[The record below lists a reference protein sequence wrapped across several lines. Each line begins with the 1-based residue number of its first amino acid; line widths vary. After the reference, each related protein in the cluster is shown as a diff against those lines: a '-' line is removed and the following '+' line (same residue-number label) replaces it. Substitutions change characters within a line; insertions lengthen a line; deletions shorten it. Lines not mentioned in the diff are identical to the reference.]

1 MMMNLKSVMLKP
13 MNSLDRR
20 TRSPIQIPQPC
31 PCETKWTIV
40 LPKSARSKLRKKWRL
55 PRLSGPKIGMANTTA
70 PKKRRRT
77 EEVSVINSCHKLNA
91 SMRRRVSRK
100 GGTDDTEDT
109 VGRRPTDDRG
119 PVNSTTEVL
128 AHIISGGKVQRL

>member
-13 MNSLDRR
+13 INSLDRR

-31 PCETKWTIV
+31 PCETKWTIA

-55 PRLSGPKIGMANTTA
+55 PRLSSPKTGATNN
-70 PKKRRRT
+70 RRRT

-119 PVNSTTEVL
+119 PVNSTAEVL